1 LETEVIRQ
9 RQRIEELTAELD
21 KWHIMAGKLSDVF
34 YNNQLPMA
42 VSNFDDG
49 LIIIVNNTFSDV
61 MGYSREEAR
70 TKSIYDIQL
79 WEDPAERYELIKKV
93 AENGSFSR
101 PTCSFIKKDG
111 EMLHGHLAYS
121 LIELDGKRYL
131 ITLIMDSTEK
141 IKMRK
146 SLQIANEMFSKAF
159 YNNLIIMG
167 ISRLEDGVY
176 IDVNNVFADK
186 YGLAREE
193 IIGKSA
199 FELGIWTDSEDRLKM
214 SEQLH
219 TDGYMEN
226 QEYRFRN
233 RDGEVGHV
241 ITNLNVLEIYGE
253 KCIVISAM
261 DITQR
266 KIVEESLKQSRKL
279 LLQIFNSNPLSIIV
293 VSTKDQRI
301 IEVNDTFL
309 VQYNLVRENFTG
321 GEKIYLYDW
330 FGRDEIYDSFNAVIA
345 QGFIQN
351 REISYQLINGES
363 RISLVSA
370 VLISW
375 EGDECVLV
383 ISNDITELRNYQ
395 KEMARL
401 DNLKLIGQMSAG
413 MAHEIRNPM
422 TSIRGYLELFKM
434 RDRYKND
441 IEVLDLVI
449 GEIDRLNDLI
459 TVFMSLAKNREIDL
473 KPQSLKTTIMN
484 LMPLI
489 LVDAYQQN
497 VSVEVDLQDTE
508 QVMID
513 EAQIRQLIFN
523 LAHNGLDAM
532 PLGGILTFR
541 TYQDYNGVNLVIQDQ
556 GNGISSEV
564 LDQIGTPFFT
574 TKDNGT
580 GLGLAVCYSIV
591 ENHNAKI
598 NFKTGENG
606 TAFTVTFLRVSNK

>member
-1 LETEVIRQ
+1 
-9 RQRIEELTAELD
+9 
-21 KWHIMAGKLSDVF
+21 
-34 YNNQLPMA
+34 
-42 VSNFDDG
+42 
-49 LIIIVNNTFSDV
+49 
-61 MGYSREEAR
+61 
-70 TKSIYDIQL
+70 
-79 WEDPAERYELIKKV
+79 
-93 AENGSFSR
+93 
-101 PTCSFIKKDG
+101 
-111 EMLHGHLAYS
+111 
-121 LIELDGKRYL
+121 
-131 ITLIMDSTEK
+131 
-141 IKMRK
+141 
-146 SLQIANEMFSKAF
+146 
-159 YNNLIIMG
+159 
-167 ISRLEDGVY
+167 
-176 IDVNNVFADK
+176 
-186 YGLAREE
+186 
-193 IIGKSA
+193 
-199 FELGIWTDSEDRLKM
+199 
-214 SEQLH
+214 
-219 TDGYMEN
+219 
-226 QEYRFRN
+226 
-233 RDGEVGHV
+233 
-241 ITNLNVLEIYGE
+241 
-253 KCIVISAM
+253 
-261 DITQR
+261 
-266 KIVEESLKQSRKL
+266 
-279 LLQIFNSNPLSIIV
+279 
-293 VSTKDQRI
+293 
-301 IEVNDTFL
+301 
-309 VQYNLVRENFTG
+309 
-321 GEKIYLYDW
+321 LYDW

>member
-1 LETEVIRQ
+1 
-9 RQRIEELTAELD
+9 
-21 KWHIMAGKLSDVF
+21 M
-34 YNNQLPMA
+34 
-42 VSNFDDG
+42 
-49 LIIIVNNTFSDV
+49 
-61 MGYSREEAR
+61 
-70 TKSIYDIQL
+70 
-79 WEDPAERYELIKKV
+79 
-93 AENGSFSR
+93 
-101 PTCSFIKKDG
+101 
-111 EMLHGHLAYS
+111 
-121 LIELDGKRYL
+121 
-131 ITLIMDSTEK
+131 
-141 IKMRK
+141 
-146 SLQIANEMFSKAF
+146 
-159 YNNLIIMG
+159 
-167 ISRLEDGVY
+167 
-176 IDVNNVFADK
+176 
-186 YGLAREE
+186 
-193 IIGKSA
+193 
-199 FELGIWTDSEDRLKM
+199 
-214 SEQLH
+214 
-219 TDGYMEN
+219 
-226 QEYRFRN
+226 
-233 RDGEVGHV
+233 
-241 ITNLNVLEIYGE
+241 
-253 KCIVISAM
+253 
-261 DITQR
+261 
-266 KIVEESLKQSRKL
+266 
-279 LLQIFNSNPLSIIV
+279 
-293 VSTKDQRI
+293 
-301 IEVNDTFL
+301 
-309 VQYNLVRENFTG
+309 
-321 GEKIYLYDW
+321 YDW

-564 LDQIGTPFFT
+564 LDRIGTPFFT